1 MINGKLGNIFA
12 EYLEDKEN
20 RPDENEQFAK
30 PKQQTVSKY
39 MERGSVSL
47 FTRDMKI

>member
-12 EYLEDKEN
+12 KYLEDKEN

-30 PKQQTVSKY
+30 PKQQMTS
-39 MERGSVSL
+39 
-47 FTRDMKI
+47 

>member
-12 EYLEDKEN
+12 KYLEDKEN

-30 PKQQTVSKY
+30 PKQQMTSQY
-39 MERGSVSL
+39 RERDSVSL
-47 FTRDMKI
+47 LTKDMKT